1 MRSRPINAVRK
12 RLCSNDSETVTPL
25 VLSYSKAPL
34 KRKGT
39 YAAGTF
45 SASAGRTSA
54 TTWWCSTRKRLADHV
69 RGADTC
75 RLQRCQ
81 ATYPAC
87 GGCSEGIPDD
97 PAVAQDLQRH
107 GRPPCPLPLA
117 STA

>member
-54 TTWWCSTRKRLADHV
+54 TTWGFVALMIV
-69 RGADTC
+69 RA
-75 RLQRCQ
+75 RRVEP
-81 ATYPAC
+81 PAF
-87 GGCSEGIPDD
+87 G
-97 PAVAQDLQRH
+97 
-107 GRPPCPLPLA
+107 
-117 STA
+117 